1 MTWPPPPEPLGAR
14 LDVVGVGEAMLLLQ
28 APPPLP
34 IEEADSL
41 SVSAAGAELNV
52 CAAVARFGGRAAFL
66 SAVGADAPGRR
77 VRRAVRDLDLAD
89 TLVREDPARPTGL
102 FLRETPAGGERR
114 VTYYR
119 AGSAASAL
127 DAPDAGFLT
136 AGNAPRS
143 VVVSGLTASLGAGPR
158 RLLERLA
165 REAADTGAAL
175 VLDVNLRPALGTE
188 EALATMR
195 RMLPHVDLLMLG
207 DDESGP
213 LFGTTDPVDVVAA
226 AAAAGVGET
235 VLKGGERG
243 CWLWDEGLR
252 HVPAHPTRVLDTV
265 GAGDAFLGAF
275 LAGRLAGAR
284 SLPAARLGARVAAGV
299 IALPGDTEGLPDRLA
314 ARRLL
319 TTALTT
325 PPGAGGGH
333 EPRERSRPDGR

>member
-1 MTWPPPPEPLGAR
+1 MTWPPRPEPLGAR

-28 APPPLP
+28 APPPSL
-34 IEEADSL
+34 IEEADTL

-52 CAAVARFGGRAAFL
+52 CAAVARLGGRAAFL

-77 VRRAVRDLDLAD
+77 VRRAVRDLDVAD
-89 TLVREDPARPTGL
+89 ALVREDPARPTGV
-102 FLRETPAGGERR
+102 FLRETPASGERR

-127 DAPDAGFLT
+127 DASAADLLT
-136 AGNAPRS
+136 AGNAPRA

-165 REAADTGAAL
+165 RQAADTGAAV
-175 VLDVNLRPALGTE
+175 VLDVNLRPSLGLD
-188 EALATMR
+188 EALTTMR
-195 RMLPHVDLLMLG
+195 RMLPRVDLLVLG

-213 LFGTTDPVDVVAA
+213 LFGTTDPADVLAA

-243 CWLWDEGLR
+243 CWLRDDGGLR
-252 HVPAHPTRVLDTV
+252 HVPAHPTRVVDTV

-275 LAGRLAGAR
+275 LAARLAGAR
-284 SLPAARLGARVAAGV
+284 PLAAAGLGARIAAGV
-299 IALPGDTEGLPDRLA
+299 VARPGDTAGLPDRA
-314 ARRLL
+314 AGRRLL
-319 TTALTT
+319 DAALGAPS
-325 PPGAGGGH
+325 PPG
-333 EPRERSRPDGR
+333 RP

>member
-1 MTWPPPPEPLGAR
+1 MTWPPPPEPLGTR

-41 SVSAAGAELNV
+41 SVSVAGAELNV
-52 CAAVARFGGRAAFL
+52 CAAVARLGGRAAFL

-77 VRRAVRDLDLAD
+77 VRRAVRDLDVAD

-102 FLRETPAGGERR
+102 FLRETPAGGQRR

-127 DAPDAGFLT
+127 DAPDAALLT
-136 AGNAPRS
+136 AVNAPRS
-143 VVVSGLTASLGAGPR
+143 VVVSGLTAALGAGPR

-195 RMLPHVDLLMLG
+195 RILPHVDLLMLG

-213 LFGTTDPVDVVAA
+213 LFGTTDPADVLAT

-243 CWLWDEGLR
+243 CWLRDEDEESR
-252 HVPAHPTRVLDTV
+252 HVPAHPTRVVDTV

-284 SLPAARLGARVAAGV
+284 SLPAARLGARIAAGV
-299 IALPGDTEGLPDRLA
+299 VALPGDTEGLPDRPT

-319 TTALTT
+319 TAALTT
-325 PPGAGGGH
+325 PP
-333 EPRERSRPDGR
+333 PPGRY